1 MNVFGRF
8 TQKAQKAILLAQAE
22 AREAKVN
29 YIGSEHILLGIM
41 KEGTGNGFK
50 ILNNLGLNYENLKI
64 ATYEVVSRGT
74 EVINSNLIYT
84 PRTKRIFELA
94 FESAKEDG
102 LDYVGTDHILLGLL
116 REGKG
121 IALLVLQRIGI
132 DSAALEEV
140 IMNTEVDDEDS
151 EEDKKSEVLDKY
163 TINLNAKAE
172 AGKIDPIIGRTEEIE
187 RIIQVLSRRRK
198 NNPVL
203 VGEPGVGKTA
213 IAEGL
218 AMRITEGQVPD
229 IIANKVIRTLDV
241 SGLIA
246 GAKYRGDFEERLKA
260 VLNETIKDGNII
272 LFIDEMHVIIGAG
285 AAEGAMDASNI
296 LKPMLTRGEL
306 QIIGATT
313 INEYRSRIE
322 KDSAFER
329 RLMPIMVKEPSIEDA
344 IEIIRGLRE
353 KYEDHHEVTITDEAI
368 QAAVKLSDRYLND
381 RFLPDK
387 AIDLI
392 DEASS
397 KIKIKL
403 YDSPKFKEEYEEKL
417 NEIEI
422 DKEKAINEQNYEL
435 AASLRDKEKAL
446 KHEYEE
452 KLIEYKEKQKREKI
466 TYEEIAEIVSNWSK
480 VPVAKMDEQETAKLV
495 NLEER
500 IKTRVKGQDEAVD
513 SLAKSIKRARIGLKD
528 PNKPMGSFIFVGPTG
543 VGKTFLAKTLA
554 NELFGSEENM
564 LRIDMSEYME
574 KHTVSRLVGSPPGYV
589 GYDEGGQLTDA
600 VRSNPYSVVL
610 FDEIE
615 KAHPDVF
622 NILLQILDDGR
633 LTDSKGRTVSFKDTV
648 IIMTSNAGASSLKN
662 KSTIGFSNG
671 DNSKKEYEKM
681 KDIINK
687 ELKVIFKP
695 EFLNRLDE
703 VIVFNEL
710 SKNEVRS
717 IVSNLIENL
726 KDRLF
731 ELGINASFTDK
742 VEKYIATKGYD
753 KEFGAR
759 PIERAIR
766 NYIEDELAQKMLEG
780 EFKKG
785 DNIEVDFNRKLIVKL
800 IGSKNEEKNRV
811 QV

>member
-172 AGKIDPIIGRTEEIE
+172 EGKIDPIIGRTEEIE

-500 IKTRVKGQDEAVD
+500 IKTRVKGQDDAVD

-742 VEKYIATKGYD
+742 VEKYIVTKGYD

>member
-74 EVINSNLIYT
+74 EVNNSNLIYT

-163 TINLNAKAE
+163 TINLNEKAE
-172 AGKIDPIIGRTEEIE
+172 EGKIDPIIGRTEEIE

-368 QAAVKLSDRYLND
+368 KAAVKLSDRYLND

-480 VPVAKMDEQETAKLV
+480 VPVAKMDEEETAKLV

-500 IKTRVKGQDEAVD
+500 IKTRVKGQDDAVD